1 MFKRLL
7 MLILALLL
15 SGCAQDYPNSIRI
28 NEYGSSGQY
37 IPFAEA
43 QIGGVVVYKKG
54 NMNGVSIVYKDGDKV
69 NVTVNGGV
77 K

>member
-1 MFKRLL
+1 MKRLF
-7 MLILALLL
+7 ILAVLIGL
-15 SGCAQDYPNSIRI
+15 SGCAEQQYPNAIRI

-54 NMNGVSIVYKDGDKV
+54 NMNGVSVVYKDGDKV